1 MPTEDFRRASLPLFQ
16 KQLVECLEW
25 TFDAGFDRAIPLWVE
40 NLLAQFSEQE
50 SLLGHSF
57 FLSPMSLV
65 RPTEIEESL
74 KKFSL
79 ACTLHKYQHI
89 SEHYGFFADSRHFD
103 GAPLPMPYHQSL
115 VKTLTDSL
123 KDLSRAAGSNVTV
136 GLENLALAFSKEDI
150 QAQGRLLK
158 ETLTT
163 TNGFLVLDL
172 HNLYCQMVNF
182 NLTLS
187 EILFYYPLE
196 LVEELHISGGSWWEP
211 EQTHSRRIRRDTHDG
226 SVPPQ
231 VMALIG
237 EVVPLCPA
245 LKWII
250 LERMGGTICTR
261 EDESEFVQQYM
272 EIRQRVKSAK

>member
-1 MPTEDFRRASLPLFQ
+1 MPTEDFHRASRPLFQ

-25 TFDAGFDRAIPLWVE
+25 TFDAGFDRQLPPWVK
-40 NLLAQFSEQE
+40 NLLARFSKKEC
-50 SLLGHSF
+50 LLGHSF

-65 RPTEIEESL
+65 RPPEIEESL

-103 GAPLPMPYHQSL
+103 GAPLPMPYHESL
-115 VKTLTDSL
+115 VNTLTASL
-123 KDLSRAAGSNVTV
+123 KDLSQAAGSNVTV

-182 NLTLS
+182 HLTLS

-211 EQTHSRRIRRDTHDG
+211 EHTHSRRIRRDTHDG

-237 EVVPLCPA
+237 EVQPLCPA

-261 EDESEFVQQYM
+261 EDESEFVQQFM